1 MELLE
6 KIAKDSEELIK
17 ISDDHMKEKLQARL
31 SMQRHR
37 ELAETADFTSQER
50 ISRMFMNRTKEEWMT
65 TLSLILE
72 GKEKE
77 LESKNNL
84 LSENWKHQ
92 DEVARQKRLNRTE
105 QAKAEMETETFTK
118 LQTEIMQR
126 MQRLQLARL
135 YYIYIYIYI
144 YV

>member
-1 MELLE
+1 
-6 KIAKDSEELIK
+6 
-17 ISDDHMKEKLQARL
+17 MKEKLQARL

-84 LSENWKHQ
+84 LTENWKHQ

-135 YYIYIYIYI
+135 YFNII
-144 YV
+144 